1 MEIILEKRKS
11 LNINDDFGIEKCWN
25 EMTELLSQNEME
37 TINYLEESTEKDLY
51 YISEIFE
58 DVSERFQ
65 SEQIAYLNFETFY
78 DYLEAGVRKEP
89 ETTQLTDLLSE
100 VKDSLQLR

>member
-1 MEIILEKRKS
+1 MIKQMEIILEKRKS

-65 SEQIAYLNFETFY
+65 SEQFINCLRKLDKKFPELDMTQDIDIAESYIEN
-78 DYLEAGVRKEP
+78 
-89 ETTQLTDLLSE
+89 
-100 VKDSLQLR
+100 

>member
-1 MEIILEKRKS
+1 MKLKKQMEIILEKRKS
-11 LNINDDFGIEKCWN
+11 LNINDDFGIEKSWN

-58 DVSERFQ
+58 DVSERLQ
-65 SEQIAYLNFETFY
+65 SEQFINCLRKLDKKFPELDMTQDIDIAESYIEN
-78 DYLEAGVRKEP
+78 
-89 ETTQLTDLLSE
+89 
-100 VKDSLQLR
+100 

>member
-1 MEIILEKRKS
+1 MELILEKRKS
-11 LNINDDFGIEKCWN
+11 LNINDDFGIEKSWN

-37 TINYLEESTEKDLY
+37 TINYLEESTERDLY

-65 SEQIAYLNFETFY
+65 SEQFINCLRKLDKKFPELDMTQDIDIAESYIEN
-78 DYLEAGVRKEP
+78 
-89 ETTQLTDLLSE
+89 
-100 VKDSLQLR
+100 

>member
-1 MEIILEKRKS
+1 MIKQMEIILEKRKS

-65 SEQIAYLNFETFY
+65 SEQFINCLRKLDKKFPELDMTQDIDIAESYIGN
-78 DYLEAGVRKEP
+78 
-89 ETTQLTDLLSE
+89 
-100 VKDSLQLR
+100 

>member
-1 MEIILEKRKS
+1 MKLKKQMELILEKRKS
-11 LNINDDFGIEKCWN
+11 LNINDDFGIEKSWN

-37 TINYLEESTEKDLY
+37 TINYLEESTERDLY

-65 SEQIAYLNFETFY
+65 SEQFINCLRKLDKKFPELDMTQDIDIAESYIEN
-78 DYLEAGVRKEP
+78 
-89 ETTQLTDLLSE
+89 
-100 VKDSLQLR
+100 

>member
-25 EMTELLSQNEME
+25 EMTELLSQNEMD

-65 SEQIAYLNFETFY
+65 SEQFINCLRKLDKKFPEFDMTQDIDIAESYIEN
-78 DYLEAGVRKEP
+78 
-89 ETTQLTDLLSE
+89 
-100 VKDSLQLR
+100 

>member
-65 SEQIAYLNFETFY
+65 SEQFINCLRKLDKKFPELDMTQDIDIAESYIGN
-78 DYLEAGVRKEP
+78 
-89 ETTQLTDLLSE
+89 
-100 VKDSLQLR
+100 

>member
-37 TINYLEESTEKDLY
+37 TINYLEESTEKDLF

-65 SEQIAYLNFETFY
+65 SEQFINCLRKLDKKFPELDMTQDIDIAESYIEN
-78 DYLEAGVRKEP
+78 
-89 ETTQLTDLLSE
+89 
-100 VKDSLQLR
+100 

>member
-11 LNINDDFGIEKCWN
+11 LNINDDFGIEKSWN

-65 SEQIAYLNFETFY
+65 SEQFINCLRKLDKKFPELDMTQDIDIAESYIEN
-78 DYLEAGVRKEP
+78 
-89 ETTQLTDLLSE
+89 
-100 VKDSLQLR
+100 

>member
-1 MEIILEKRKS
+1 MKLKKQMELILEKRKS
-11 LNINDDFGIEKCWN
+11 LNINDDFGIEKSWN

-37 TINYLEESTEKDLY
+37 TINYLEESTERDLY

-65 SEQIAYLNFETFY
+65 SEQFINCLRKLDKKFPELDMTQDIDIAESYIGN
-78 DYLEAGVRKEP
+78 
-89 ETTQLTDLLSE
+89 
-100 VKDSLQLR
+100 

>member
-11 LNINDDFGIEKCWN
+11 LNINDDFGIEKSWN

-37 TINYLEESTEKDLY
+37 TINYLEESTERDLY

-65 SEQIAYLNFETFY
+65 SEQFINCLRKLDKKFPELDMTQDIDIAESYIEN
-78 DYLEAGVRKEP
+78 
-89 ETTQLTDLLSE
+89 
-100 VKDSLQLR
+100 

>member
-1 MEIILEKRKS
+1 MELILEQRKG
-11 LNINDDFGIEKCWN
+11 LNINDDFGIEKSWN

-65 SEQIAYLNFETFY
+65 SEQFINCLRKLDKKFPELDMTQDIDIAESYIEN
-78 DYLEAGVRKEP
+78 
-89 ETTQLTDLLSE
+89 
-100 VKDSLQLR
+100 

>member
-1 MEIILEKRKS
+1 MKLKKQMELILEKRKS
-11 LNINDDFGIEKCWN
+11 LNINDDFGIEKSWN

-65 SEQIAYLNFETFY
+65 SEQFINCLRKLDKKFPELDMTQDIDIAQSYIGN
-78 DYLEAGVRKEP
+78 
-89 ETTQLTDLLSE
+89 
-100 VKDSLQLR
+100 

>member
-1 MEIILEKRKS
+1 MELILEQRKG
-11 LNINDDFGIEKCWN
+11 LNINDDFGIEKSWN

-65 SEQIAYLNFETFY
+65 SEQFINCLRKLDKKFPELDMTQDIDIAESYIGN
-78 DYLEAGVRKEP
+78 
-89 ETTQLTDLLSE
+89 
-100 VKDSLQLR
+100 

>member
-1 MEIILEKRKS
+1 MELILEKRKS
-11 LNINDDFGIEKCWN
+11 LNINDDFGIEKSWN

-65 SEQIAYLNFETFY
+65 SEQFINCLRKLDKKFPELDMTQDIDIAQSYIGN
-78 DYLEAGVRKEP
+78 
-89 ETTQLTDLLSE
+89 
-100 VKDSLQLR
+100 

>member
-1 MEIILEKRKS
+1 MNLKKQMEISLEKRKS

-25 EMTELLSQNEME
+25 EMIELLSQNETE

-65 SEQIAYLNFETFY
+65 SEQFIICLRKLDKKFPELDMTQDIDIAESYIEN
-78 DYLEAGVRKEP
+78 
-89 ETTQLTDLLSE
+89 
-100 VKDSLQLR
+100 

>member
-1 MEIILEKRKS
+1 MKLKKQMEIILEKRKS
-11 LNINDDFGIEKCWN
+11 LNINDDFGIEKSWN

-58 DVSERFQ
+58 DVSERLQ
-65 SEQIAYLNFETFY
+65 SEQFINCLRKLDKKFPELDMTQDIDIAESYIGN
-78 DYLEAGVRKEP
+78 
-89 ETTQLTDLLSE
+89 
-100 VKDSLQLR
+100 

>member
-1 MEIILEKRKS
+1 MELILEKRKS
-11 LNINDDFGIEKCWN
+11 LNINDDFGIEKSWN

-58 DVSERFQ
+58 DVSERLQ
-65 SEQIAYLNFETFY
+65 SEQFINCLRKLDKKFPELDMTQDIDIAESYIGN
-78 DYLEAGVRKEP
+78 
-89 ETTQLTDLLSE
+89 
-100 VKDSLQLR
+100 

>member
-1 MEIILEKRKS
+1 MIKQMEIILEKRKS
-11 LNINDDFGIEKCWN
+11 LNINDDFGIEKCWS

-65 SEQIAYLNFETFY
+65 SEQFINCLRKLDKKFPELDMTQDIDIAESYIEN
-78 DYLEAGVRKEP
+78 
-89 ETTQLTDLLSE
+89 
-100 VKDSLQLR
+100 

>member
-25 EMTELLSQNEME
+25 EMTELLSQNEMD

-65 SEQIAYLNFETFY
+65 SEQFINCLRKLDKKFPELDMTQDIDIAESYIGN
-78 DYLEAGVRKEP
+78 
-89 ETTQLTDLLSE
+89 
-100 VKDSLQLR
+100 

>member
-1 MEIILEKRKS
+1 MKLKKQMEIILEKRKS
-11 LNINDDFGIEKCWN
+11 LNINDDFGIEKSWN

-65 SEQIAYLNFETFY
+65 SEQFINCLRKLDKKFPELDMTQDIDIAESYIEN
-78 DYLEAGVRKEP
+78 
-89 ETTQLTDLLSE
+89 
-100 VKDSLQLR
+100 

>member
-1 MEIILEKRKS
+1 MKLKKQMEIILEERKS
-11 LNINDDFGIEKCWN
+11 LNINDDFGIEKSWN

-58 DVSERFQ
+58 DVSERLQ
-65 SEQIAYLNFETFY
+65 SEQFINCLRKLDKKFPELDMTQDIDIAESYIEN
-78 DYLEAGVRKEP
+78 
-89 ETTQLTDLLSE
+89 
-100 VKDSLQLR
+100 

>member
-1 MEIILEKRKS
+1 MEIILEERKS
-11 LNINDDFGIEKCWN
+11 LNINDDFGIEKSWN

-58 DVSERFQ
+58 DVSERLQ
-65 SEQIAYLNFETFY
+65 SEQFINCLRKLDKKFPELDMTQDIDIAESYIEN
-78 DYLEAGVRKEP
+78 
-89 ETTQLTDLLSE
+89 
-100 VKDSLQLR
+100 

>member
-1 MEIILEKRKS
+1 MKLKKQMEIILEKRKS

-65 SEQIAYLNFETFY
+65 SEQFINCLRKLDKKFPELDMTQDIDIAESYIGN
-78 DYLEAGVRKEP
+78 
-89 ETTQLTDLLSE
+89 
-100 VKDSLQLR
+100 

>member
-11 LNINDDFGIEKCWN
+11 LNINDDFGIEKCWS

-65 SEQIAYLNFETFY
+65 SEQFINCLRKLDKKFPELDMTQDIDIAESYIEN
-78 DYLEAGVRKEP
+78 
-89 ETTQLTDLLSE
+89 
-100 VKDSLQLR
+100 

>member
-1 MEIILEKRKS
+1 MKLKKQMEIILEKRKS
-11 LNINDDFGIEKCWN
+11 LNINDDFGIEKSWN

-37 TINYLEESTEKDLY
+37 TINYLEESTERDLY

-65 SEQIAYLNFETFY
+65 SEQFINCLRKLDKKFPELDMTQDIDIAESYIEN
-78 DYLEAGVRKEP
+78 
-89 ETTQLTDLLSE
+89 
-100 VKDSLQLR
+100 

>member
-1 MEIILEKRKS
+1 MKLKKQMELILEKRKS
-11 LNINDDFGIEKCWN
+11 LNINDDFGIEKSWN

-58 DVSERFQ
+58 DVSEQFQ
-65 SEQIAYLNFETFY
+65 SEQFINCLRKLDKKFPELDMTQDIDIAESYIEN
-78 DYLEAGVRKEP
+78 
-89 ETTQLTDLLSE
+89 
-100 VKDSLQLR
+100 

>member
-1 MEIILEKRKS
+1 MKLKKQMEIILEKRKS

-65 SEQIAYLNFETFY
+65 SEQFINCLRKLDKKFPELDMTQDIDIAQSYIGN
-78 DYLEAGVRKEP
+78 
-89 ETTQLTDLLSE
+89 
-100 VKDSLQLR
+100 

>member
-1 MEIILEKRKS
+1 MKLKKQMELILEKRKS
-11 LNINDDFGIEKCWN
+11 LNINDDFGIEKSWN

-58 DVSERFQ
+58 DVSERLQ
-65 SEQIAYLNFETFY
+65 SEQFINCLRKLDKKFPELDMTQDIDIAESYIGN
-78 DYLEAGVRKEP
+78 
-89 ETTQLTDLLSE
+89 
-100 VKDSLQLR
+100 

>member
-1 MEIILEKRKS
+1 MIKQMEIILEKRKS

-25 EMTELLSQNEME
+25 EMTELLSQNEMD

-65 SEQIAYLNFETFY
+65 SEQFINCLRKLDKKFPELDMTQDIDIAESYIGN
-78 DYLEAGVRKEP
+78 
-89 ETTQLTDLLSE
+89 
-100 VKDSLQLR
+100 

>member
-11 LNINDDFGIEKCWN
+11 LNINDDFGIEKSWN

-58 DVSERFQ
+58 DVSERLQ
-65 SEQIAYLNFETFY
+65 SEQFINCLRKLDKKFPELDMTQDIDIAESYIGN
-78 DYLEAGVRKEP
+78 
-89 ETTQLTDLLSE
+89 
-100 VKDSLQLR
+100 

>member
-65 SEQIAYLNFETFY
+65 SEQFINCLRKLDKKISRVGY
-78 DYLEAGVRKEP
+78 DTRY
-89 ETTQLTDLLSE
+89 
-100 VKDSLQLR
+100 

>member
-65 SEQIAYLNFETFY
+65 SEQFINCLRKLDKKFPELDMTQDIDIAESYIEN
-78 DYLEAGVRKEP
+78 
-89 ETTQLTDLLSE
+89 
-100 VKDSLQLR
+100 